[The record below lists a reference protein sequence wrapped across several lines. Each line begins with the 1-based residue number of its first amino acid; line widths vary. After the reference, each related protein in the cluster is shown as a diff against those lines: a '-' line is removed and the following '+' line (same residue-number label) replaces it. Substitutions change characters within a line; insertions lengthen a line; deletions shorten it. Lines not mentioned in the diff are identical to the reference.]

1 MTSLTRVASVALLTS
16 SLAGPVYAA
25 NVSAPTV
32 PQTPPTS
39 ASTTQQTAPAASPSH
54 AEHAAMSKTTSSVS
68 TQNSPL
74 ATDKN
79 VHTESTPTA
88 EQASAPQQKTPASTQ
103 SALTADKNAHTE
115 NTQNTAQTPTAQQQ
129 APTST
134 QDTTTDKNAHA
145 SSSSSSEE
153 SAQGS
158 HTAAAA
164 AASSQNT
171 PSPQAPPVVDTQSF
185 TDAGI
190 PSNDEKSWVG
200 IGVRDG
206 HTAASLNHIF
216 EQTVSNPHHKETDNP
231 EFFNNIHPIVDALND
246 HKFTLGDL
254 STLIA
259 EHHHQEEEG
268 KAEELGPDLTNIII
282 DSAAKIHHGASAQET
297 VSEIT
302 AQQHAIDEAE
312 KKEQND

>member
-1 MTSLTRVASVALLTS
+1 M
-16 SLAGPVYAA
+16 
-25 NVSAPTV
+25 
-32 PQTPPTS
+32 
-39 ASTTQQTAPAASPSH
+39 
-54 AEHAAMSKTTSSVS
+54 
-68 TQNSPL
+68 
-74 ATDKN
+74 DKN
-79 VHTESTPTA
+79 AHTGNTPTA
-88 EQASAPQQKTPASTQ
+88 AQTASPQKNAPASTQ
-103 SALTADKNAHTE
+103 SAPPTVDKNSHTGSTPTAAQTATPQQNAPASTQSAPPAVDKNASTKG
-115 NTQNTAQTPTAQQQ
+115 NTPTAAQTA
-129 APTST
+129 APQPNAPAST
-134 QDTTTDKNAHA
+134 QSAHPAVDKNAPTKG
-145 SSSSSSEE
+145 SSSSEE

-164 AASSQNT
+164 AASNQNKT
-171 PSPQAPPVVDTQSF
+171 APQAAPVIDTQSF

-190 PSNDEKSWVG
+190 PANDEKSWVG

-216 EQTVSNPHHKETDNP
+216 EQTISNPHHKDTDNP
-231 EFFNNIHPIVDALND
+231 EFFNNIHSIVDALND

-297 VSEIT
+297 VGEIT